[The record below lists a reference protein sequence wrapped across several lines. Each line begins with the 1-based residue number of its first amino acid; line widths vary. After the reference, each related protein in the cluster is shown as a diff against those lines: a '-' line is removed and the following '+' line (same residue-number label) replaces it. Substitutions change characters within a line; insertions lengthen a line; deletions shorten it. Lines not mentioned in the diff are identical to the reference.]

1 MYIAILGRQPEIAI
15 AELEA
20 VFGSENVDWFGDYAA
35 LVTSQDFPLDRL
47 GGTIKAAR
55 VITQESGIKSWRE
68 VSFAITKHYS
78 SAWANHDGKI
88 TLGLSAYGF
97 RESPRDIQQTGI
109 ILKQKLKQSGTSL
122 RLIPNPDSALS
133 SASSHHNKLGSSA
146 NKVELIVAKNND
158 EVIVA
163 ESIGTQNITAYAQ
176 RDQGRPKRDAFVGML
191 PPKLAQIIVNLAVGR
206 WLVEDGE
213 QTANSHIPSS
223 NSQVLL
229 DPFCGTGVILQE
241 ASLMGYDIYGT
252 DVSEKMIRYTRDNL
266 NWLFSNS
273 QLPTPSIQ
281 LETADA
287 TDHIW
292 RQPIDFVACEG
303 YLGQPLGGQAPS
315 EEKMSQ
321 IIESCDQI
329 MRGFLINIHDQLN
342 EGTRLCIAA
351 PAWFVNN
358 QTHHLPVVND
368 LLELGY
374 TRVNFKYTDSTQLI
388 YRRPDQT
395 TGRELLILEVRL

>member
-20 VFGSENVDWFGDYAA
+20 VFGNENVDWFGDYAA
-35 LVTSQDFPLDRL
+35 LVDSPDFPLDRL

-55 VITQESGIKSWRE
+55 VITKESGIKSWRE

-78 SAWANHDGKI
+78 SAWASHDGKI

-97 RESPRDIQQTGI
+97 RESSRDIQQTGI

-158 EVIVA
+158 EVVVA

-191 PPKLAQIIVNLAVGR
+191 PPKLAQIIVNLAIG
-206 WLVEDGE
+206 DISKI
-213 QTANSHIPSS
+213 QNPKSKISPS
-223 NSQVLL
+223 VVL

-273 QLPTPSIQ
+273 QDPTPRIQ

-303 YLGQPLGGQAPS
+303 YLGQPIGGQAPS

-321 IIESCDQI
+321 IIASCDQI
-329 MRGFLINIHDQLN
+329 MRGFLTNIHDQLN
-342 EGTRLCIAA
+342 ESTRLCIAA

-358 QTHHLPVVND
+358 QTHHLPVIGD
-368 LLELGY
+368 LSELGY
-374 TRVNFKYTDSTQLI
+374 SRVDFKNTDSSQLI

-395 TGRELLILEVRL
+395 TGRELLVLEVRK